1 MARGSGGWHPV
12 RSGWQLLGAAAVLG
26 AFLALCVPL
35 SLSVVDR
42 AGQPIGC
49 GSGLNP
55 DTSAARY
62 VDTVNQRL
70 HVHGGAAFVA
80 SDYVGECHGL
90 IGDRRAVAGTV
101 GGVGTA
107 VLLTAL
113 IAPVV
118 AGARR
123 SRTPALHY
131 SPRRA
136 SMTALKSL
144 SA

>member
-1 MARGSGGWHPV
+1 MARVSGGWHPV

-42 AGQPIGC
+42 AGQPIAC

-55 DTSAARY
+55 DASAARY
-62 VDTVNQRL
+62 VDTVNRQLRIE
-70 HVHGGAAFVA
+70 GGAAFVA
-80 SDYVGECHGL
+80 SDYVGECSGL
-90 IGDRRAVAGTV
+90 IGDRRAAAGTV
-101 GGVGTA
+101 GGVGAA

-118 AGARR
+118 VGARR
-123 SRTPALHY
+123 SRTPSLRY
-131 SPRRA
+131 SPRRI